1 MEENIKCLEDL
12 SKSLDKFI
20 KELKIVSEE
29 MYKKVQE
36 KLIKFVENE
45 YLNVS
50 TSDSLSNKSNQ

>member
-1 MEENIKCLEDL
+1 
-12 SKSLDKFI
+12 
-20 KELKIVSEE
+20 

-50 TSDSLSNKSNQ
+50 TSDSLSNRSNQ